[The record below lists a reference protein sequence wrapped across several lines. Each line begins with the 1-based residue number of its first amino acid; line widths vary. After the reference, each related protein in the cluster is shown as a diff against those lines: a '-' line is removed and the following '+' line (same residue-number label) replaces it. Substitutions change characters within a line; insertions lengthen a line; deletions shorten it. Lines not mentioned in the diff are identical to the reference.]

1 MGGGGVLSRVFTS
14 SVLGIDG
21 LLVEVEVDVSFGLPH
36 FGIVGLPGEEVRE
49 SRDRV
54 RAALKNSGYIFPAER
69 IVVNLAPAAVRKTG
83 ASFDL
88 PIAVGIAL
96 ASGQVSP
103 SGEKDYLILGE
114 LSLDGSLKR
123 IRGVLCMASVAER
136 HELAAVLL
144 PAANSREAAVATRRP
159 VYGAESLTEV
169 LAVLDG
175 KSTARPVRCEAE
187 SEDTAISDVD
197 FDEVR
202 GQEHAKRAVEVA
214 AGGGHNILMTGPPGS
229 GKTMIA
235 RRLPTILPEL
245 TRDEALETTKIFS
258 VTGLLR
264 HDGLLSVR
272 PFRSPHHTVSDAAL
286 VGGGSIPRPGEVSLA
301 NHGVLFLDEFT
312 EFRRS
317 ALEVMRQPLEDRV
330 VTIARARA
338 TATFPANFM
347 LVAAMNPCPCGNLT
361 DPRKA
366 CRCSVRDIE
375 RYRQK
380 ISGPLLD
387 RIDIHIEVPPA
398 RYSDIS
404 GREPAE
410 GSAVIR
416 ERVTKARGIQA
427 ARFESA
433 PKVFANSQMPVRL
446 VHRFCRVDKAGRE
459 LLRSAC
465 TKLGLSARSYS
476 KVLKVAR
483 TIADLDGTA
492 DIEPR
497 HLAEAIQYRSY
508 DLP

>member
-1 MGGGGVLSRVFTS
+1 MLARVFTS

-96 ASGQVSP
+96 ASGQVTL
-103 SGEKDYLILGE
+103 SGGGDFLVLGE
-114 LSLDGSLKR
+114 LSLNGNLRR

-136 HELAAVLL
+136 HRLAAVLL
-144 PAANSREAAVATRRP
+144 PAANSREAAVATERP
-159 VYGAESLTEV
+159 VFGATTLTEV
-169 LAVLDG
+169 LEILDG
-175 KSTARPVRCEAE
+175 RSEGKLAPRE
-187 SEDTAISDVD
+187 SPAQTRETHDVD
-197 FDEVR
+197 FSEVR

-214 AGGGHNILMTGPPGS
+214 AAGGHNILMSGPPGS

-235 RRLPTILPEL
+235 RRIPTILPEL
-245 TRDEALETTKIFS
+245 EREEALETTKIFS
-258 VTGLLR
+258 VAGLLKR
-264 HDGLLSVR
+264 DGLMRAR
-272 PFRSPHHTVSDAAL
+272 PFRAPHHTVSDVAL
-286 VGGGSIPRPGEVSLA
+286 IGGGTIPRPGEVSLA

-361 DPRKA
+361 DPGKA
-366 CRCSVRDIE
+366 CRCTARDVE
-375 RYRQK
+375 RYRHK

-398 RYSDIS
+398 RYTDIS
-404 GREPAE
+404 GRTAGEP
-410 GSAVIR
+410 SASIR
-416 ERVTKARGIQA
+416 HRVTRARKVQA
-427 ARFESA
+427 SRFELE
-433 PKVFANSQMPVRL
+433 PMVFANSQMPVRL
-446 VHRFCRVDKAGRE
+446 IHSHCRIDKEGRG
-459 LLRSAC
+459 LLKSAC

-483 TIADLDGTA
+483 TIADLDGTPE
-492 DIEPR
+492 IEPR

-508 DLP
+508 EL

>member
-1 MGGGGVLSRVFTS
+1 MLSRVFTS

-54 RAALKNSGYIFPAER
+54 RAALKNSGYKFPADR

-88 PIAVGIAL
+88 PIAVGIML
-96 ASGQVSP
+96 ASGQVTTST
-103 SGEKDYLILGE
+103 GGDYLVLGE
-114 LSLDGSLKR
+114 LSLDGKLKR

-136 HELAAVLL
+136 HRLTAILL

-159 VYGAESLTEV
+159 VYGAGSLAEV
-169 LAVLDG
+169 LEILDG
-175 KSTARPVRCEAE
+175 RSEAKVVDYE
-187 SEDTAISDVD
+187 APSEDHRTCDVD
-197 FDEVR
+197 FNEVR

-214 AGGGHNILMTGPPGS
+214 AGGAHNILMTGPPGS

-235 RRLPTILPEL
+235 RRLPTILPGM

-258 VTGLLR
+258 VAGLLE
-264 HDGLLSVR
+264 HDGLLRAR
-272 PFRSPHHTVSDAAL
+272 PFRSPHHTVSDVAL
-286 VGGGSIPRPGEVSLA
+286 IGGGTIPRPGEVSLA
-301 NHGVLFLDEFT
+301 NHGILFLDEFT
-312 EFRRS
+312 EFTRS

-366 CRCSVRDIE
+366 CRCTVRDIG

-404 GREPAE
+404 GTDLSES
-410 GSAVIR
+410 SASIR
-416 ERVTKARGIQA
+416 ARVTRARSIQT
-427 ARFESA
+427 ARFESER
-433 PKVFANSQMPVRL
+433 KVFANSQMPVRL
-446 VHRFCRVDKAGRE
+446 IRAFCRIEKEGRD

-483 TIADLDGTA
+483 TIADLDGVL